1 MQCDTPCDAGP
12 LQQAPA
18 PSQPHGHKGKQLI
31 LLYTHTT
38 ILFVTLGTKMLLKA
52 VHPLPGGK
60 EEVKP
65 LLTQFF
71 FFFPVASHGLEE
83 HIKHYQGPLDHRS
96 YWFLANRPCRVKCCA
111 LPKNCTHLLDAF
123 GFSLQ

>member
-18 PSQPHGHKGKQLI
+18 PSQPHGHKGKQLSH
-31 LLYTHTT
+31 LYSHTT

-52 VHPLPGGK
+52 VHPLLGGK
-60 EEVKP
+60 EEVKH

-71 FFFPVASHGLEE
+71 FFFLFCGQSWLRRA
-83 HIKHYQGPLDHRS
+83 YQTLPR
-96 YWFLANRPCRVKCCA
+96 A
-111 LPKNCTHLLDAF
+111 L
-123 GFSLQ
+123 GS